1 MSSEVPPP
9 SRSPR
14 PKRVQTPFA
23 LRYRILW
30 WVGALLPAITV
41 GLDSAG
47 LCDFSRLPWVT
58 PISTLIMSVV
68 VCSAASYSQR
78 RDAPEML
85 MDLML
90 VLLLSLVQVTLIA
103 WLVTAL
109 TGLPMQF

>member
-1 MSSEVPPP
+1 MSSNAPPP
-9 SRSPR
+9 NRSPR

-58 PISTLIMSVV
+58 PISTLVVSVI
-68 VCSAASYSQR
+68 VCTAASYSQR
-78 RDAPEML
+78 RDVPAIL
-85 MDLML
+85 MDLMF
-90 VLLLSLVQVTLIA
+90 VLLLSLVQVTLIVRLA
-103 WLVTAL
+103 MAVS
-109 TGLPMQF
+109 GLPLRF